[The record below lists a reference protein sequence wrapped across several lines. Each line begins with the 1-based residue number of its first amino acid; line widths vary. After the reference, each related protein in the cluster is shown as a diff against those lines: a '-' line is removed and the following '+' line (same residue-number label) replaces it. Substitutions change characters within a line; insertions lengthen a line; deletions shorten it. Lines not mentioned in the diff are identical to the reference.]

1 MQILEQKLHQKKVS
15 ILGVN
20 LNHQIGE
27 IKYILSAQRTF
38 SYRTQLIV
46 FYLHEVYLRTD
57 Q

>member
-1 MQILEQKLHQKKVS
+1 MLVIFTNSYANPGAKTSSKKVS

-38 SYRTQLIV
+38 FL
-46 FYLHEVYLRTD
+46 
-57 Q
+57 